1 MPTSFEDRYDDPD
14 ARDALTWKPLRLL
27 TFYRVILVGLLT
39 VLFFSIA
46 DSTALGIQH
55 PRIYAITC
63 LAYLAF
69 SLLAGF
75 TARLRK
81 PGYELQAVTQILT
94 DIAAITLLIFS
105 SGGLASSL
113 GILLIITVATGS
125 ILMPGRMAFL
135 FAAVATMAVMSGQF
149 YSSLLGIS
157 SRTTGYTQSGLL
169 GIALFSAAALTY
181 LLTRRIHESEALAR
195 RRGIDIA
202 NLAKLNDLIVQRL
215 QAGIIVTDHEHRIRL
230 INETARKLLGLPTT
244 ATDKLV
250 TATVRAAGKLA
261 QDPGPGTGPAE

>member
-75 TARLRK
+75 TARLRR
-81 PGYELQAVTQILT
+81 PPRQQ
-94 DIAAITLLIFS
+94 
-105 SGGLASSL
+105 
-113 GILLIITVATGS
+113 
-125 ILMPGRMAFL
+125 
-135 FAAVATMAVMSGQF
+135 
-149 YSSLLGIS
+149 
-157 SRTTGYTQSGLL
+157 
-169 GIALFSAAALTY
+169 
-181 LLTRRIHESEALAR
+181 
-195 RRGIDIA
+195 
-202 NLAKLNDLIVQRL
+202 
-215 QAGIIVTDHEHRIRL
+215 
-230 INETARKLLGLPTT
+230 
-244 ATDKLV
+244 
-250 TATVRAAGKLA
+250 
-261 QDPGPGTGPAE
+261 